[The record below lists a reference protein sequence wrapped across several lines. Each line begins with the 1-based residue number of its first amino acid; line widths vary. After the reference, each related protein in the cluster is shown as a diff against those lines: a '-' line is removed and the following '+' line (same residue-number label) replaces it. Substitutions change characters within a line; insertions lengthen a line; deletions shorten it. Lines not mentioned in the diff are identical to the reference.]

1 MVCGRR
7 PGHVRQR
14 GIGKNHV
21 QRDLL
26 LPGQLEPGGLQRRH
40 QFLVLRL
47 LSRPLQ
53 SLFPGTEH
61 RRRRPLS

>member
-7 PGHVRQR
+7 RAMSANVALE
-14 GIGKNHV
+14 KNHV